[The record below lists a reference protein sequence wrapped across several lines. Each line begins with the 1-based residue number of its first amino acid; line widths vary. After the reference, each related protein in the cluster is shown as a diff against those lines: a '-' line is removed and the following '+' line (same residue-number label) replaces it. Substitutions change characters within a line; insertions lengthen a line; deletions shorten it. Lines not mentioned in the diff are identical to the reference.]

1 VVSLLSGGLYELKFG
16 DEQLEGK
23 SCSKTVRELTLFI
36 RDKAGPVIDILC
48 ETGNIPLT
56 FGIFSR
62 NLVAD
67 LLFFG
72 GNVEAPCVGPTKL
85 QLCLL

>member
-1 VVSLLSGGLYELKFG
+1 MSLLSGGLDELKFG
-16 DEQLEGK
+16 DELLEGK
-23 SCSKTVRELTLFI
+23 SCSKTVSELTLSI
-36 RDKAGPVIDILC
+36 RDKAGCMIDIRC

-72 GNVEAPCVGPTKL
+72 RNV
-85 QLCLL
+85 